1 MKKTIAII
9 ICIVM
14 IFAMCGC
21 RQSTRVSY
29 NVSKEADAFNVVRRL
44 TVINTR
50 TDTVLMQMTGT
61 FALKGGDGSNN
72 QELTVIC
79 ELEDGTYQKHFVY
92 LNEWTTY
99 VVEDISGS
107 EVSKY
112 SYELNFLPLV
122 VPSVKIEATD

>member
-1 MKKTIAII
+1 MKKLVAII
-9 ICIVM
+9 LCLMMVM
-14 IFAMCGC
+14 GLCGC

-50 TDTVLMQMTGT
+50 TDKVLLQLTGT
-61 FALKGGDGSNN
+61 FAIKTDTANR
-72 QELTVIC
+72 ELNIIC
-79 ELEDGTYQKHFVY
+79 ELADGTYQKHFVY
-92 LNEWTTY
+92 LNAWTAY

-112 SYELNFLPLV
+112 SYELNFLPAM
-122 VPSVKIEATD
+122 VPSVKIDVTD

>member
-1 MKKTIAII
+1 MKRIIAII
-9 ICIVM
+9 ICVALALTM
-14 IFAMCGC
+14 AGC
-21 RQSTRVSY
+21 TEAEKVSH

-50 TDTVLMQMTGT
+50 TDTILMQMTGT
-61 FALKGGDGSNN
+61 FSIMGGGNSSNK
-72 QELTVIC
+72 ELSVIC
-79 ELEDGTYQKHFVY
+79 ELEDGTYQKHYVY

-107 EVSKY
+107 DVSKY

-122 VPSVKIEATD
+122 VPNVKIDVTD